1 MFLLTF
7 GRSIIFAFQSFWR
20 NIWLSLATVF
30 IICLALLSINFL
42 IIINAISDS
51 AIVAVQNRIDVSV
64 YFKPTVREAKISEVK
79 SQWEGL
85 PQVKN
90 IVYKSPEENLEDFK
104 SRHQNDASIQETL
117 KELEGNPL
125 GGTLVIKAKNL
136 DSYPQ
141 ILSAIDNP
149 AYSDLIEEKNY
160 DDHQTIINRLNSI
173 TGNVKKGALIISLLF
188 AIISILIV
196 FNTVRI
202 AIFTHQNEISIM
214 KLVGANNWLVR
225 APFIWE
231 SIIAGVI
238 ACVLVMLIIYPLLS
252 FIQPYFAKYLQ
263 GVDFNLIAYF
273 NHHIIFIFGG
283 QLAGIIIINFLSSM
297 LAIGKYLKV

>member
-7 GRSIIFAFQSFWR
+7 GRSILFAFQSFWR

-51 AIVAVQNRIDVSV
+51 AIVAVQNRVDISV
-64 YFKPTVREAKISEVK
+64 YFKPAVREAKVEEVK
-79 SQWEGL
+79 NQWEGL

-90 IVYKSPEENLEDFK
+90 IIYKSPEENLNDFK
-104 SRHQNDASIQETL
+104 ARHQNDASIQETL

-125 GGTLVIKAKNL
+125 GATLVIQAKNL
-136 DSYPQ
+136 QSYPE
-141 ILSAIDNP
+141 ILKAVDNP
-149 AYSDLIEEKNY
+149 AYADLIEEKSY
-160 DDHQTIINRLNSI
+160 DDHQLIINRLNAI
-173 TGNVKKGALIISLLF
+173 TGSVKKGALIISLIF

-214 KLVGANNWLVR
+214 KLVGANNWLIR

-238 ACVLVMLIIYPLLS
+238 ACVVILAVIYPLLS
-252 FIQPYFAKYLQ
+252 IIQPYLAKFLQ
-263 GVDFNLIAYF
+263 GVDFNLVSYF
-273 NHHIIFIFGG
+273 NHNIIWIFGG
-283 QLAGIIIINFLSSM
+283 QLIGIIVINFFSSM

>member
-1 MFLLTF
+1 MFLLSF
-7 GRSIIFAFQSFWR
+7 GRSILFAFQSFWR

-42 IIINAISDS
+42 IVINAISDS

-64 YFKPTVREAKISEVK
+64 YFKPAVREAKIAEVK
-79 SQWEGL
+79 SQWEAL

-90 IVYKSPEENLEDFK
+90 IAYKSPEENLEDFK
-104 SRHQNDASIQETL
+104 MRHQNDTSIQETL

-125 GGTLVIKAKNL
+125 GATLVIKAKNL
-136 DSYPQ
+136 ESYPEV
-141 ILSAIDNP
+141 LKAIDNP
-149 AYSDLIEEKNY
+149 AYADLIEEKNY
-160 DDHQTIINRLNSI
+160 DDHQIIIDRLNAI
-173 TGNVKKGALIISLLF
+173 TDNFKKGALIVSLMF

-202 AIFTHQNEISIM
+202 AIFTHQSEISIM

-231 SIIAGVI
+231 SIIAGII
-238 ACVLVMLIIYPLLS
+238 ACLVVLAVIYPLLS
-252 FIQPYFAKYLQ
+252 FIQPYLARFLQ
-263 GVDFNLIAYF
+263 GVDFNLVSYF
-273 NHHIIFIFGG
+273 NHNIIWIFGS
-283 QLAGIIIINFLSSM
+283 QLIGIIIINFFSSM
-297 LAIGKYLKV
+297 LAVGKYLKV

>member
-1 MFLLTF
+1 MFLLSF
-7 GRSIIFAFQSFWR
+7 GRSIIFALQSFWR

-51 AIVAVQNRIDVSV
+51 AIVAVQNRVDISV
-64 YFKPTVREAKISEVK
+64 YFKPTVREAKVAEVK

-104 SRHQNDASIQETL
+104 SRHLQDAGIQETL
-117 KELEGNPL
+117 QELEGNPL
-125 GGTLVIKAKNL
+125 GATLVIQAKNL
-136 DSYPQ
+136 QAYPE
-141 ILSAIDNP
+141 ILTAVDNP
-149 AYSDLIEEKNY
+149 AYADLIEEKNY
-160 DDHQTIINRLNSI
+160 DDHQTIINRLNAI
-173 TGNVKKGALIISLLF
+173 TGNVKNGALIISLIF

-225 APFIWE
+225 APFVWE
-231 SIIAGVI
+231 SIFAGVL
-238 ACVLVMLIIYPLLS
+238 ACVIVTAVIYPLLS
-252 FIQPYFAKYLQ
+252 FIQPYLARFLQ
-263 GVDFNLIAYF
+263 GVDFNLVSYF
-273 NHHIIFIFGG
+273 NHNIIWIFGG
-283 QLAGIIIINFLSSM
+283 QLIGIIIINFFSSM
-297 LAIGKYLKV
+297 LAISKYLRV

>member
-1 MFLLTF
+1 MFLVSF
-7 GRSIIFAFQSFWR
+7 GRSILFALQSFWR

-51 AIVAVQNRIDVSV
+51 AIVAVQDRIDVSV
-64 YFKPTVREAKISEVK
+64 YFKPAVREAKIAEVK
-79 SQWEGL
+79 NQWEAL

-104 SRHQNDASIQETL
+104 LRHQNDPSIQETL

-125 GGTLVIKAKNL
+125 GATLIIKAKDL
-136 DSYPQ
+136 QAYPE
-141 ILSAIDNP
+141 ILRALDNP
-149 AYSDLIEEKNY
+149 AYADLVEEKNY
-160 DDHQTIINRLNSI
+160 DDHQVIISRLNGI
-173 TGNVKKGALIISLLF
+173 TDSFKKGALIVSLLF

-231 SIIAGVI
+231 SIIAGII
-238 ACVLVMLIIYPLLS
+238 ACLIVLAIIYPLLS
-252 FIQPYFAKYLQ
+252 FIQPYLAKFLQ
-263 GVDFNLIAYF
+263 GVDFNLIGYF
-273 NHHIIFIFGG
+273 NHHLIWIFGG
-283 QLAGIIIINFLSSM
+283 QLIGIIIINFFSSM
-297 LAIGKYLKV
+297 VAVGKYLKV

>member
-1 MFLLTF
+1 MLLLSF
-7 GRSIIFAFQSFWR
+7 GRSILFALQSFWR

-42 IIINAISDS
+42 IIINAISNS

-64 YFKPTVREAKISEVK
+64 YFKPAVREAKVAEVK
-79 SQWEGL
+79 TQWEGL

-125 GGTLVIKAKNL
+125 GATLVIKAKNL
-136 DSYPQ
+136 DSYPE
-141 ILSAIDNP
+141 ILKTIDNP
-149 AYSDLIEEKNY
+149 AYADLIEEKNY
-160 DDHQTIINRLNSI
+160 DDHQIIINRLNSI
-173 TGNVKKGALIISLLF
+173 TGNVKKGALIISLMF

-231 SIIAGVI
+231 SIISGII
-238 ACVLVMLIIYPLLS
+238 ACIIVMAVIYPLLS
-252 FIQPYFAKYLQ
+252 LIQPYLAKFLQ
-263 GVDFNLIAYF
+263 GVDFNLVSYF
-273 NHHIIFIFGG
+273 NHNIIWIFGG
-283 QLAGIIIINFLSSM
+283 QLIGIIIINFLSSM
-297 LAIGKYLKV
+297 LAVGKYLKV